1 MANLRANFTI
11 ISKIMTSRF
20 FSLFLFLSCVSTSV
34 IYLVVCTP
42 PLAARQTLAS
52 LSTEAILEKAKL
64 VTVKVKVGKTTG
76 SGILIER
83 KGQVYTVLT
92 NRHVVNHGKTYQIQT
107 LEGDSYEA
115 KLIAR
120 GEKNDLAI
128 LEFRSDRNH
137 ETAPLSSSLRGGDRV
152 FAVGFPFDRDELIL
166 SAGQFSL
173 KPNLPLQHGYQLGYT
188 SQIQAG
194 MSGGP
199 IFNSAGEVIGIN
211 GRSANPILP
220 NYQFQ
225 DGSFPNEE
233 QQQQMMSLS
242 WGLPIENLAEVLP
255 SVASAFSSD
264 SHSLEAEKSSVKNTV
279 KNNTESQLEEAET
292 EEEREEIPKLK
303 GIPKSINKIAEKITV
318 RIDSPDSNGSGVIFA
333 RDGDNYYVVTAKHV
347 VKDELDYQIIT
358 EDEKVYEINSSE
370 IQRFENSDL
379 AIVSFTSKKNYQV
392 AAFSNYDLGLNN
404 EFWVFV
410 YGWAKFEAEPEPY
423 LTVGKVAGKETG
435 IFLVKDDG
443 SFDETRG
450 NELVYTNLSARGMSG
465 GPVLDTNG
473 RVIGIHTSAEGE
485 RYRLTN
491 RLQLGFSLGV
501 PIGTFL
507 ESEKLQLLTQ
517 SHNLEIQTIKERAD
531 IVPFF
536 RPNLSQ
542 ESLDSIPTNILKSP
556 DSKGSEAEWVN
567 YGNQLWRISRYLEA
581 VEAYDK
587 AIAKETNLYQAYYGK
602 GLALYDLGNY
612 EDASQAFGRAIDL
625 KPDFYPAWYRQSL
638 SLLNMRRYSQAL
650 STIEKTI
657 ALKPENTILYALKGE
672 ALQNLS
678 QYDEA
683 ISSYNRAIA
692 KTNNSLILTR
702 RSSIYRILGKYDLSL
717 KDLDRAIK
725 YDPRYTEGYINRSL
739 TYYQLGDYQQAL
751 INLNHVIGSIDRQEP
766 RAFLARGFVY
776 QKLEEKSQAQADFV
790 RAFNL
795 YSQEKTLEEEGNEI
809 NLQANRYNQ
818 LNTDFDHFMQL
829 DTVEPNIHFGRG
841 VTYLLLD
848 NKQQAIDS
856 FNQAQELFQTQQDE
870 FGRDWTEK
878 IIVQIS
884 EDLSATK

>member
-1 MANLRANFTI
+1 
-11 ISKIMTSRF
+11 MTSRF
-20 FSLFLFLSCVSTSV
+20 FSLFLFLSCLSTSAV
-34 IYLVVCTP
+34 YLVVNTS
-42 PLAARQTLAS
+42 PLAARQIAP
-52 LSTEAILEKAKL
+52 LSTENILEKAKSI
-64 VTVKVKVGKTTG
+64 TVRVKVGKTTG
-76 SGILIER
+76 SGILIEK
-83 KGQVYTVLT
+83 KGQVYRVLT
-92 NRHVVNHGKTYQIQT
+92 NRHVINRGKSYQIQT
-107 LEGDSYEA
+107 SEGDSYEA
-115 KLIAR
+115 KLIAI

-128 LEFRSDRNH
+128 LEFSSDRH
-137 ETAPLSSSLRGGDRV
+137 YEIASFGSSPSERGDRV
-152 FAVGFPFDRDELIL
+152 FAVGFPFDRDKLRL
-166 SAGQFSL
+166 TAGQFSL

-188 SQIQAG
+188 NQIQAG

-225 DGSFPNEE
+225 DGSFPNEK

-242 WGLPIENLAEVLP
+242 WGLPIENLTEVLP
-255 SVASAFSSD
+255 SVASTSLLDSD
-264 SHSLEAEKSSVKNTV
+264 SLEAEKEKSSVKNEVENRV
-279 KNNTESQLEEAET
+279 KSPHSKEDDT
-292 EEEREEIPKLK
+292 EEEPEKIPKLK
-303 GIPKSINKIAEKITV
+303 GIPKGINKIAEKITV

-333 RDGDNYYVVTAKHV
+333 QDGDNYYVVTAKHV
-347 VKDELDYQIIT
+347 VKEELDYQIIT
-358 EDEKVYEINSSE
+358 EDEKVYEVNSSE

-379 AIVSFTSKKNYQV
+379 AILSFTSKKDYQV

-410 YGWAKFEAEPEPY
+410 YGWAKSEAEPEPR
-423 LTVGKVAGKETG
+423 LTVGKVVGKETG

-443 SFDETRG
+443 SLEETRG
-450 NELVYTNLSARGMSG
+450 NELVYTNLSERGMSG

-491 RLQLGFSLGV
+491 KLQLGFSLGV

-531 IVPFF
+531 IVPFS
-536 RPNLSQ
+536 RPNLSR

-556 DSKGSEAEWVN
+556 DSMGSETEWVN

-587 AIAKETNLYQAYYGK
+587 AIAKETNFYQAYYGK

-612 EDASQAFGRAIDL
+612 EDASQAFGLAIDL

-638 SLLNMRRYSQAL
+638 SLLNLKKYPQAL

-657 ALKPENTILYALKGE
+657 ALKPENTILHALKGE

-678 QYDEA
+678 QYDDA
-683 ISSYNRAIA
+683 ISSYNQILAE
-692 KTNNSLILTR
+692 TNNPLILTR

-725 YDPRYTEGYINRSL
+725 YDPRYTEAYINRSL

-776 QKLEEKSQAQADFV
+776 QKLGEKSQAQADFV

-795 YSQEKTLEEEGNEI
+795 YSQEKTLEKEGNEI

-829 DTVEPNIHFGRG
+829 NTVEPNIHFGRG
-841 VTYLLLD
+841 ITYLLLD
-848 NKQQAIDS
+848 NKQQATDS
-856 FNQAQELFQTQQDE
+856 LNQAQELYQTQQDK
-870 FGRDWTEK
+870 FGRDSTEK
-878 IIVQIS
+878 AIVQIS